1 MPRTGVRLIQI
12 AYLSLFLFTDVC
24 EAGYSAMFKRERV
37 EAGSFDGSITNVN
50 GILVGHSSKPERS
63 TGCTVILCNTIC
75 VGGVDVRGSAPG
87 TRETDL
93 LDPINAV
100 DIVNA
105 IVLSGGSAFGL
116 DTASGVV
123 RCLVEKNMGFPTP
136 DRLVPIVPAAILY
149 DLGVGNDSSIVPDA
163 NSGYSACM
171 AANNSRVVEG
181 NVGVGSGASIG
192 KLFGMEYAMKTGLG
206 STSLTV
212 RDLITNA
219 TVTVGALVAV
229 NAVGDVYKNG
239 TLIAGART
247 PDGKHLL
254 NTINTLLNIG
264 SSIASTFPV
273 GIATTLA
280 CIATDA
286 KLTKAQAKKVS
297 QMAHDG
303 FARAINPIHT
313 MFDGDVVFTLATG
326 TSSVSDVN
334 LIGLMAAETIERAI
348 IRAVEQATGLPGLP
362 SVHELN
368 STGQKLVFNIALL
381 ALSSFSNCLLSIQN
395 KEK

>member
-1 MPRTGVRLIQI
+1 MSRISVDLIRI
-12 AYLSLFLFTDVC
+12 SYLSAFLFTAVG
-24 EAGYSAMFKRERV
+24 EAGHSVTLNERRIKI
-37 EAGSFDGSITNVN
+37 ESFDGSITTIG
-50 GILVGHSSKPERS
+50 GILVGHSSKSERP
-63 TGCTVILCNTIC
+63 TGCTVILCNTTC

-93 LDPINAV
+93 LDPINLV
-100 DIVNA
+100 NTVNA

-123 RCLVEKNMGFPTP
+123 RCLTEKNMGFATRSRP
-136 DRLVPIVPAAILY
+136 VPIVPAAVLY
-149 DLGVGNDSSIVPDA
+149 DLSVGNDPFIVPDA
-163 NSGYSACM
+163 NLGYSACI
-171 AANNSRVVEG
+171 AANNSRVAEG
-181 NVGVGSGASIG
+181 NVGAGTGATIG
-192 KLFGMEYAMKTGLG
+192 KLFGMERAMKTGLG

-229 NAVGDVYKNG
+229 NAVGDVYKDG

-247 PDGKHLL
+247 SDGKRLL
-254 NTINTLLNIG
+254 NTLNTLLGI
-264 SSIASTFPV
+264 SPTVASISPV
-273 GIATTLA
+273 GTATTLA
-280 CIATDA
+280 CVATDA

-313 MFDGDVVFTLATG
+313 MFDGDIIFTLATG
-326 TSSVSDVN
+326 ASPVSNTD
-334 LIGLMAAETIERAI
+334 LIGMMAAETIERAI

-362 SVHELN
+362 SIHELG
-368 STGQKLVFNIALL
+368 STGDKIVFNIAILASLL
-381 ALSSFSNCLLSIQN
+381 FLKFV
-395 KEK
+395 